1 MVAAFGINA
10 EVKWHV
16 SCCTSANYEGFGAD
30 GANRLKLS
38 ESIWHPLWNPPA
50 TLARRHSARR
60 YLRHHNR
67 CHDRRHGEHSS
78 LALIIGSSTAPK
90 QVGDS
95 ILNARKPNILVVDD
109 DASIRE
115 TLRELLEDSGYA
127 VAEARDGLQ
136 ALEYLRKSPA
146 PVVVLLDLMMPR
158 MDGAAVL
165 GAVAGDLGRLRRHA
179 YIMMTAGH
187 QTMSLAF
194 AHLLA
199 DLDVQVIYKPFDI
212 DRLLETIA
220 NQRPGQNPSIF

>member
-1 MVAAFGINA
+1 M
-10 EVKWHV
+10 
-16 SCCTSANYEGFGAD
+16 
-30 GANRLKLS
+30 
-38 ESIWHPLWNPPA
+38 
-50 TLARRHSARR
+50 
-60 YLRHHNR
+60 
-67 CHDRRHGEHSS
+67 
-78 LALIIGSSTAPK
+78 
-90 QVGDS
+90 
-95 ILNARKPNILVVDD
+95 NARKPNILVVDD

-115 TLRELLEDSGYA
+115 TLRELLEDAGYS
-127 VAEARDGLQ
+127 VTEARDGLQ

-146 PVVVLLDLMMPR
+146 PAVVLLDLMMPR
-158 MDGAAVL
+158 MDGAALL